1 MVTPGTPVFTAM
13 KNIVVVD
20 GIGGLFAGVQARV
33 LMSALFGGVGFAT
46 FEACKKKL
54 GVVSPVAISLP
65 LIVKSDSEI
74 GHSDKKVIA

>member
-1 MVTPGTPVFTAM
+1 M

-46 FEACKKKL
+46 FEACKKRL
-54 GVVSPVAISLP
+54 GVVSPVGLTPIP
-65 LIVKSDSEI
+65 LLVTSDSDI
-74 GHSDKKVIA
+74 RHSDKKV